1 MNQSKSVLFL
11 LGILAMVAVGVICYF
26 LQSILK
32 PFFVAIFLSIL
43 LEPIMRWLRGIKI
56 PKSLALLLVLILT
69 FSFLFLLGL
78 LVYTSITSFA
88 DELPKY
94 ETKFVNIFQN
104 VLTMFDMPMEELNA
118 RIKEIDWTTAI
129 KDLSLPSIVSSGIGS
144 FFNFLGNVFIVLLFM
159 VYLLVGKE
167 YMVGRIERAFE
178 GERSQQIRDAMEN
191 INDQIQKYLITKTL
205 ISLATGLIATIIL
218 LVFGVDFAVVWG
230 MLTFLLNYIP
240 NIGSIIAT
248 APPILVAFLQFD
260 SFLRPLWITVL
271 LLLVQMAM
279 GNIIEPKFM
288 GKSLD
293 LSPLV
298 VILFLI
304 FWGFLWGIVG
314 MILAVPIA
322 ATIKI
327 VTANFPALRP
337 VSVLM
342 SGN

>member
-144 FFNFLGNVFIVLLFM
+144 FFNFLGNVFIVLDR
-159 VYLLVGKE
+159 K
-167 YMVGRIERAFE
+167 
-178 GERSQQIRDAMEN
+178 S
-191 INDQIQKYLITKTL
+191 
-205 ISLATGLIATIIL
+205 
-218 LVFGVDFAVVWG
+218 VV
-230 MLTFLLNYIP
+230 
-240 NIGSIIAT
+240 
-248 APPILVAFLQFD
+248 
-260 SFLRPLWITVL
+260 
-271 LLLVQMAM
+271 
-279 GNIIEPKFM
+279 
-288 GKSLD
+288 
-293 LSPLV
+293 
-298 VILFLI
+298 
-304 FWGFLWGIVG
+304 
-314 MILAVPIA
+314 
-322 ATIKI
+322 
-327 VTANFPALRP
+327 
-337 VSVLM
+337 
-342 SGN
+342 

>member
-1 MNQSKSVLFL
+1 M
-11 LGILAMVAVGVICYF
+11 
-26 LQSILK
+26 
-32 PFFVAIFLSIL
+32 
-43 LEPIMRWLRGIKI
+43 
-56 PKSLALLLVLILT
+56 
-69 FSFLFLLGL
+69 
-78 LVYTSITSFA
+78 
-88 DELPKY
+88 
-94 ETKFVNIFQN
+94 
-104 VLTMFDMPMEELNA
+104 
-118 RIKEIDWTTAI
+118 
-129 KDLSLPSIVSSGIGS
+129 
-144 FFNFLGNVFIVLLFM
+144 
-159 VYLLVGKE
+159 
-167 YMVGRIERAFE
+167 
-178 GERSQQIRDAMEN
+178 
-191 INDQIQKYLITKTL
+191 TKTL

-218 LVFGVDFAVVWG
+218 IVFGVDFAVVWG